1 MPTET
6 VRDPVRA
13 ASNRLFLK
21 ISGRRLRAYSIV
33 KHVGRRSGCEYANPV
48 SAYPLGDGFVI
59 TILYGLDSQWVR
71 NVLATG
77 RLTLVTQGRQHALER
92 PELIHDPG
100 TARLPPLAAA
110 HAQDPRRRALLLG
123 TRARSWRPAHPGLTL
138 RRHTRGSAGVAVEDH
153 SLGM

>member
-1 MPTET
+1 MPTGT
-6 VRDPVRA
+6 KRDPVRA

-33 KHVGRRSGCEYANPV
+33 KHVGRRSGRGYVNPV

-92 PELIHDPG
+92 PELIP
-100 TARLPPLAAA
+100 TTQALPAY
-110 HAQDPRRRALLLG
+110 PRWQQR
-123 TRARSWRPAHPGLTL
+123 TL
-138 RRHTRGSAGVAVEDH
+138 KTRGVEHFLCAHERAAGDPPIQ
-153 SLGM
+153 G